1 MLNLGLGQV
10 NVLIMPVYLIQK
22 ALVPQFKFVK
32 QFVEHLIYFKPLR
45 PLLAVCKFQNVLR
58 MAGIGAGRIDRVGIV
73 LRLCTAWMRAFVF
86 RMVYIHCLFLRFNMN
101 FGFHIE
107 GGGPRHLLA
116 AHFLLVMG

>member
-1 MLNLGLGQV
+1 
-10 NVLIMPVYLIQK
+10 
-22 ALVPQFKFVK
+22 
-32 QFVEHLIYFKPLR
+32 
-45 PLLAVCKFQNVLR
+45 

-86 RMVYIHCLFLRFNMN
+86 RMFSIHRLFLRFNMN